1 VHLTADLP
9 GTGGLLRVS
18 PEDFVVEE
26 IPAYAPS
33 GEGDHT
39 FVEIVKRDLTTP
51 EAIRR
56 IAAALGVR
64 EGDVGAAGMKD
75 RHAVTRQWLS
85 LPPPVT
91 PERARSLTSPDLS
104 VVAAA
109 RHPHKLRTGHLR
121 GNRFVL
127 RIRGVTV
134 PAAEAARRAEA
145 ILAALARP
153 PGAPNW
159 YGEQRFGRHGDNAAR
174 GRAILRGERPSRP
187 PRDPREKRF
196 LVSSYQ
202 SELFN
207 RYLEQRMKDGLYAR
221 VLQGDVLRKVA
232 TGGLFVSSDPAVD
245 QPRLDAGE
253 VTPTGPMFG
262 HAVRPSPP
270 EDGEAGRRE
279 AALLREEG
287 ISPADFARLGRLAEG
302 TRRPIGV
309 PLSDHG
315 AIAIGDDGDGG
326 AIELRF
332 VLPPGAY
339 ATVIAAEVIKTE
351 PRYTSDTP

>member
-1 VHLTADLP
+1 VYLTADLH
-9 GTGGLLRVS
+9 GTGGVLRTS

-26 IPAYAPS
+26 IPAYPPS

-39 FVEIVKRDLTTP
+39 FVEIVKRDLTTA
-51 EAIRR
+51 EAMRR

-64 EGDVGAAGMKD
+64 DGDIGAAGMKD

-91 PERARSLTSPDLS
+91 PERARSLTLPDLS
-104 VVAAA
+104 VVSAA

-127 RIRGVTV
+127 RIRGLAV
-134 PAAEAARRAEA
+134 PAAEAARRAES
-145 ILAALARP
+145 ILSALARP

-159 YGEQRFGRHGDNAAR
+159 YGEQRFGRRGDNASR
-174 GRAILRGERPSRP
+174 GRAIVLGQRPTPP

-232 TGGLFVSSDPAVD
+232 TGGLFVSTDPSID
-245 QPRLDAGE
+245 QPRLEAGE
-253 VTPTGPMFG
+253 VAPTGPMFG

-270 EDGEAGRRE
+270 DDSEAGRRE
-279 AALLREEG
+279 LALLREEG
-287 ISPADFARLGRLAEG
+287 IAPADFARVGRLAEG

-309 PLSDHG
+309 PLSEHS
-315 AIAIGDDGDGG
+315 AAAIGDDD
-326 AIELRF
+326 AIEIRF